1 MFISS
6 RSSDKQLSVVVDRSE
21 GASSIVDGTVEIMVH
36 RYFFYCFICA
46 KVVRVHDCF
55 AYVGAF

>member
-36 RYFFYCFICA
+36 RYFFIVYNCV
-46 KVVRVHDCF
+46 KGRPP
-55 AYVGAF
+55 